1 MEWGRLRR
9 PWWAGYA
16 GHRNERDVGLCG
28 MGTQPHS
35 GNDEGSVAL
44 QGMMK
49 AALPWPLRDLGGI
62 VANTRKMRYNAPQI
76 DSIIFF
82 AT

>member
-1 MEWGRLRR
+1 MEWSGDACVAHGGQVALAIEMGATYGCVEWGRSRI
-9 PWWAGYA
+9 W
-16 GHRNERDVGLCG
+16 
-28 MGTQPHS
+28 
-35 GNDEGSVAL
+35 
-44 QGMMK
+44 GMMK

-62 VANTRKMRYNAPQI
+62 VANTTKMRYNAPQI